1 MRKKPSPKPKT
12 MPDDST
18 PLPDRRLPLSCS
30 YQASPDSYQ
39 LWISAAPAA
48 LLAFLFEV
56 RLSLPAALFSAII
69 MLSSITPY

>member
-1 MRKKPSPKPKT
+1 
-12 MPDDST
+12 MPDDFT

-30 YQASPDSYQ
+30 YHASPDSYQ

-56 RLSLPAALFSAII
+56 RLFRPVPFVLQSSCFLVLPRNKHPIGAV
-69 MLSSITPY
+69 